1 MKKSNI
7 VQKNTDFS
15 KIINQGTCVKDKNL
29 VIYALNNDLL
39 KARFGLS
46 VGTKIGKA
54 HLRNKFKR
62 QLRNIVDN
70 YKNSYSK
77 SKDYIIIVRKGCLD
91 STFQEIEKSYRYLME
106 KLNNNEGRKHE
117 K

>member
-39 KARFGLS
+39 KAKQNAEYLS
-46 VGTKIGKA
+46 M
-54 HLRNKFKR
+54 LN
-62 QLRNIVDN
+62 
-70 YKNSYSK
+70 NSIK
-77 SKDYIIIVRKGCLD
+77 
-91 STFQEIEKSYRYLME
+91 EIENGGITIKTIDELENYE
-106 KLNNNEGRKHE
+106 
-117 K
+117 

>member
-15 KIINQGTCVKDKNL
+15 KIINQGISVKDKNL
-29 VIYALNNDLL
+29 VIYAINNDLS

-91 STFQEIEKSYRYLME
+91 STFQEMERSYHYLME
-106 KLNNNEGRKHE
+106 KLNDK
-117 K
+117 